1 MNFSKARVLSSDM
14 LKLLKQIYENQSV
27 SNLEKDLLKEK
38 LRALYEAIDEEP
50 GVRPVDIA
58 EVELPLQEVT
68 ETVSPV
74 REPEP
79 VRPVAPEPVQT
90 EIELPANASF
100 AFIAEPAKTSL
111 PVEEEIQVV
120 VPAPPPPPP
129 QPVVSQPAPEAPVH
143 RPAPPVPEELPVRI
157 PEPEAIPEPPVQSP
171 PPAAPEPPPVSP
183 VADTRT
189 LDTSEWDT
197 LFSVQQAKGLSD
209 RLNASPIADLTKILG
224 LNDRLLTI
232 KDLFGGD
239 RDAFDK
245 AFRELNDLSS
255 FEDARIYMITHLVNN
270 YQWADKDRKDK
281 ARQLIQLIRRRYL
294 HN

>member
-50 GVRPVDIA
+50 DAKPVDIA
-58 EVELPLQEVT
+58 DAELPVQQEEKKLPT
-68 ETVSPV
+68 A

-79 VRPVAPEPVQT
+79 ARPPAPEPVQA
-90 EIELPANASF
+90 EIELPENASF
-100 AFIAEPAKTSL
+100 AFIAEPAVASL
-111 PVEEEIQVV
+111 PVEEEKKVLA
-120 VPAPPPPPP
+120 PAPTPPP
-129 QPVVSQPAPEAPVH
+129 QPVTPQPAPAPPVYSQAPPAPEAP
-143 RPAPPVPEELPVRI
+143 PVRE
-157 PEPEAIPEPPVQSP
+157 PEPEVIPPLPVQAPSPVAPEPPV
-171 PPAAPEPPPVSP
+171 VSP
-183 VADTRT
+183 VADTQAI
-189 LDTSEWDT
+189 DTSEWDT
-197 LFSVQQAKGLSD
+197 LFSAQQAKGLSD

-245 AFRELNDLSS
+245 AFRELNDLGS
-255 FEDARIYMITHLVNN
+255 FEDARIYMITHLVNK
-270 YQWADKDRKDK
+270 YQWTAKDRKDK